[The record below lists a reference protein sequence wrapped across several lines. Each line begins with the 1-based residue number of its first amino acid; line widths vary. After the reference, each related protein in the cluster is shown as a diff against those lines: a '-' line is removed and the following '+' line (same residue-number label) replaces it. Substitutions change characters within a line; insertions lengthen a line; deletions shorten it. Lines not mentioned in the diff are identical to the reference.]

1 MLHLQRVTVPNER
14 DPPHKEINM
23 NPIRKVAVGAAML
36 GATLTGGAIG
46 AAFLGG
52 TANAQTDTS
61 SSTAAATAPADAPT
75 TSDAPAPRDPSKGG
89 HMANG
94 ITEELLTG
102 DTATQ
107 VTDAAQAAVPDGT
120 IERVETDAE
129 GATYEA
135 HVVKADGSHVTVKV
149 NADFSVASIETGK

>member
-1 MLHLQRVTVPNER
+1 
-14 DPPHKEINM
+14 M

-36 GATLTGGAIG
+36 GAALTGGAIG

-52 TANAQTDTS
+52 SASAQTDPS
-61 SSTAAATAPADAPT
+61 SSTAAATDSPTTPAAPTAPADRP
-75 TSDAPAPRDPSKGG
+75 PRDPSQGG

-107 VTDAAQAAVPDGT
+107 VSDAAQAAVPDGT
-120 IERVETDAE
+120 IERVETDAD

-135 HVVKADGSHVTVKV
+135 HMVKADGSHVRVTF
-149 NADFSVASIETGK
+149 NADFSVASIDAGR